1 MNEELK
7 EQIPKLLLKLS
18 ESGNENNEDLEEA
31 EWRKLWRGK
40 LWMHI

>member
-1 MNEELK
+1 MREKINKLNMNEELK

-31 EWRKLWRGK
+31 EWRKL
-40 LWMHI
+40 